1 MFKNATTLKLSAP
14 VSLEALTAGA
24 ERATFTSCGPTQ
36 PLSIGFV
43 PPREANGAMVE
54 AIGGHWIMRA
64 MIETKS
70 VPSSELNKR
79 ANAMA
84 AQIERESGRK
94 PGRKVMKELKEQAL
108 LELLPAAFPK
118 QSPITIWV
126 DPQRQRIVMD
136 TASANKSD
144 QVAVFLI
151 KAVEGMALE
160 VLRTTD
166 HPVAIAGGWLFDGGP
181 DVPDFYLGRDTE
193 LHATDESR
201 AVVKYK
207 AHDLGT
213 DEIKEHIRQGYGVK
227 QLALDWKSRASF
239 ALDTQLM
246 VLRRIEF
253 DDLVFEGCSDVDA
266 FDADIAI
273 LTGELGPLLDDLVA
287 AMGGEASKT

>member
-24 ERATFTSCGPTQ
+24 ERATFTPCGPTQ

-108 LELLPAAFPK
+108 QELLPAAFPK